1 VLYGIHL
8 SIISPLFLF
17 DNVNLSQWYHLLLL
31 LSGYLT
37 NTGIKF
43 MLVIE
48 NVQLNEDGISF
59 DTSAPFTFLHSSS
72 LYRESDLKN
81 MFVRDENFFT
91 LLFVCVMPA
100 DGTNIS
106 YL

>member
-8 SIISPLFLF
+8 SIISPLFLL

-31 LSGYLT
+31 LLGYLT

-59 DTSAPFTFLHSSS
+59 DTAPSTFLHSSS

-81 MFVRDENFFT
+81 MFVRDNNS
-91 LLFVCVMPA
+91 LLRCLFVE
-100 DGTNIS
+100 
-106 YL
+106 